1 MSSEVSEHEIKT
13 EVIYQPIVDDIS
25 EDVPMEEWSSLI
37 IEVPEENPKRILY
50 EQGLY
55 SPGSGEICT
64 KYIAMSASSVL
75 RHPYFNYP
83 AVLDPGIKKAL
94 LDPEEKVTYP
104 DDGQEL
110 YMSVCK
116 EMNQC
121 PVRTFFKGLLKDSID
136 LRYYC
141 VDPFGVRAMALAL
154 QYNKNVKILNLTD
167 NFLNDD
173 ACFHLGEMLISN
185 STLTELNLTGCR
197 LGHTGVKQ
205 LCAGLHFNRG
215 LQVLNLNKNQIG
227 DMGLE
232 HLSAA
237 IFRGFN
243 VKEISLSYNSIT
255 GKSAN
260 VLAEALETYNKLTCV
275 DLSWNNLYAPIGGT
289 ANLFSRLAESK
300 FLQEL
305 NVSWNSLSSG
315 RIGSALKAVSK
326 CPNLRVLNLSNNK
339 LTGEAVQNSIGNLEK
354 AKKLVTLNLSY
365 NPLTPDDVLK
375 VLNKMKLN
383 SVKIQNLLME
393 NVFVDGACLMLL
405 KQIKEMKAKKNVNI
419 TYGGIIGGFQPSEPD
434 MREIVLNRAE
444 FLTKKNKKKKVDIA
458 LVAMQLLKE
467 NIYILPAK
475 EFGTALIEAG
485 AVLDA
490 DLVDEIVNAFS
501 VSKNPKAKMI
511 SISLLVDYIRRKWPD
526 RKLPPTPPPEP
537 EPEPEPPVQP
547 PPNKKGK
554 DKKKK

>member
-1 MSSEVSEHEIKT
+1 MSSEVSEQAIKT
-13 EVIYQPIVDDIS
+13 QVLYQSIVDDIS

-55 SPGSGEICT
+55 SPGSGEICN
-64 KYIAMSASSVL
+64 KYVSMSASSVL

-110 YMSVCK
+110 YMTLCK

-121 PVRTFFKGLLKDSID
+121 PVSIFFKGLLKDSID
-136 LRYYC
+136 LRYYG
-141 VDPFGVRAMALAL
+141 VDPFGVRAMASAL
-154 QYNKNVKILNLTD
+154 QYNKYVKTLNLTD

-185 STLTELNLTGCR
+185 STLSELNLTGCR
-197 LGHTGVKQ
+197 IGHTGVKK
-205 LCAGLHFNRG
+205 LCAGLHLNRG
-215 LQVLNLNKNQIG
+215 LQVLSLDKNQIG
-227 DMGLE
+227 DIGLE

-237 IFRGFN
+237 IFRGIN
-243 VKEISLSYNSIT
+243 VKEISLSYNNIT

-260 VLAEALETYNKLTCV
+260 ILAEALETYNKFTHI
-275 DLSWNNLYAPIGGT
+275 DLSWNNLFAPVAGT
-289 ANLFSRLAESK
+289 INLLSRLAENK
-300 FLQEL
+300 LLQEL

-339 LTGEAVQNSIGNLEK
+339 LTGDAIQNLIGNLEK
-354 AKKLVTLNLSY
+354 AKKLVSLNLSY
-365 NPLTPDDVLK
+365 NPLTPDDALRILHK
-375 VLNKMKLN
+375 IKLN

-393 NVFVDGACLMLL
+393 NVFIDGACLMLL
-405 KQIKEMKAKKNVNI
+405 KQIKEMKTKKNVNI

-434 MREIVLNRAE
+434 MREIVLNRVD
-444 FLTKKNKKKKVDIA
+444 FLMMKGKKKKIDIA
-458 LVAMQLLKE
+458 IVAMQLLKDKVD
-467 NIYILPAK
+467 ILPSKGFAD
-475 EFGTALIEAG
+475 ALVEAG

-511 SISLLVDYIRRKWPD
+511 SISLLVDYIHRKWPD

-537 EPEPEPPVQP
+537 ETPAVEPSPGKKRKDK
-547 PPNKKGK
+547 NKK
-554 DKKKK
+554 